1 MPAIGSVNKRMVLI
15 AMTGG
20 MSMVFLDSTIV
31 GVSLPTIQREF
42 NASTAEIQWIVN
54 AFLLAL
60 AVTVAAGGRL
70 GDMFGRRRMFLL
82 GACMF
87 VVFSALCGAA
97 PSLELLI
104 LGRLG
109 EGVGGALML
118 PAAQAIVTTV
128 FGPEERGRALGVL
141 IGISSVFL
149 SAGPLLGG
157 VITEGISWRG
167 IFYVNLPIGI
177 AAVTMALR
185 YAPESRSPEKS
196 RFDTR
201 GFLLLAGGLT
211 ALTLA
216 LTHGDAWGW
225 LSTPTL
231 AMLAATVVLL
241 PLFVLAERRIGQPL
255 LDMSLLRDRQF
266 LGANVA
272 VLCLQFALM
281 GLTIYGV
288 IFEQNVLGYSPI
300 LAGLLYLPATLPTL
314 FIAPLA
320 GRLADRIGSRIPAAI
335 GLGLVTLGFAEIALL
350 AHEQNFLFLL
360 PGYILFG
367 VGVPLTLTPMNT
379 AALNVVPPEHRG
391 AGSGFLATTRQIGS
405 TFGIAV
411 FGALLAAIQSAR
423 FDHALG
429 AVGISRDVADE
440 LSSLVAGAGTS
451 PASSVK
457 LPQPALDTLTQV
469 ANDAF
474 VVGFSRAVGLGAV
487 IAFIGMIVVIATI
500 RRRAAVDAVA
510 PPEPALA

>member
-1 MPAIGSVNKRMVLI
+1 MTLI

-20 MSMVFLDSTIV
+20 LSMVFLDSTIV

-42 NASTAEIQWIVN
+42 NASTAEIQWVMN

-70 GDMFGRRRMFLL
+70 GDMFGRRK
-82 GACMF
+82 MF
-87 VVFSALCGAA
+87 VIGAGMFVAFSALCGAA
-97 PSLELLI
+97 PSEEILI

-109 EGVGGALML
+109 EGFGGALML
-118 PAAQAIVTTV
+118 PATQAIVTTV

-157 VITEGISWRG
+157 VITEAISWRW
-167 IFYVNLPIGI
+167 IFFVNLPIGI

-185 YAPESRSPEKS
+185 YAPESRSPTKAT
-196 RFDTR
+196 FDTR

-211 ALTLA
+211 AITLA
-216 LTHGDAWGW
+216 LTKGDEWGW
-225 LSTPTL
+225 TATPTL
-231 AMLAATVVLL
+231 AMFAATVI
-241 PLFVLAERRIGQPL
+241 LFALFALSERRTGQPL
-255 LDMSLLRDRQF
+255 LDMSLLADRQF
-266 LGANVA
+266 LGANIA

-314 FIAPLA
+314 FMAPYA

-335 GLGLVTLGFAEIALL
+335 GLGLITLGFTEIAVF

-379 AALNVVPPEHRG
+379 AALNRVPPEHRG
-391 AGSGFLATTRQIGS
+391 AGSGFLATTRQIGGNI
-405 TFGIAV
+405 GIAV
-411 FGALLAAIQSAR
+411 FGALLAAIQTLH
-423 FDHALG
+423 FDRALE
-429 AVGISRDVADE
+429 AVGISKDTAGE
-440 LSSLVAGAGTS
+440 LQSMVAGAGTS
-451 PASSVK
+451 PASPVK
-457 LPQPALDTLTQV
+457 LPQPALDKLTEV
-469 ANDAF
+469 ANNAF
-474 VVGFSRAVGLGAV
+474 VVGFSRAVALGAMV
-487 IAFIGMIVVIATI
+487 AFVAMIVVIVTI
-500 RRRAAVDAVA
+500 RKSAAVDAA
-510 PPEPALA
+510 PEPVLG